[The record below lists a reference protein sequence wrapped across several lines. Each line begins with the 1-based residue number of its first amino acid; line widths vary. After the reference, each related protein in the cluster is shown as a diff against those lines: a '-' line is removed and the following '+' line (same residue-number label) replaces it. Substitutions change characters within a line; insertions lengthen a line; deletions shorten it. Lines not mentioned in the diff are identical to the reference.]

1 MVSKLQFERRVVC
14 EHQRSGWAYAQNA
27 LGGLVSEHPDA
38 VVLDTMVERNFAREF
53 DAALAEKRIPY
64 RRPWAGVIH
73 VPPDLPPW
81 LPDTRKS
88 PRVIFQT
95 RQWQESLPHCVGL
108 ITLSRSLR
116 DWVQSQFPW
125 LPVLALHHPT
135 EFTSRTFSFDS
146 YMQAGQPVVQVGWWL
161 RRLASIHF
169 LDLPKQRKSLLVPHA
184 ASCMARFLAAIEA
197 ERAQSGAPRVDEWNA
212 TILPRLSNEAYDE
225 LLTRSLVFLDLHG
238 TSANNAV
245 VECIVRRTP
254 VLIRR
259 HKALEDYLGAA
270 YPLYFDDL
278 DQAAAMAAD
287 PQAVLAAHQYLSAMD
302 IGFLSGESFQRGLAE
317 SEMYRSWPCPSEVQ
331 SCLAEAP

>member
-1 MVSKLQFERRVVC
+1 MVSKLQFERRVLC
-14 EHQRSGWAYAQNA
+14 EHQRSGWAYAQAA
-27 LGGLVSEHPDA
+27 LSGLISEHPGA
-38 VVLDTMVERNFAREF
+38 VLLDTMVERNFAKELG
-53 DAALAEKRIPY
+53 ASLAEGRIPY

-81 LPDTRKS
+81 VPDTRKS

-116 DWVQSQFPW
+116 DWVQSQLPW

-135 EFTSRTFSFDS
+135 EFADRTFSFDA

-161 RRLASIHF
+161 RKLASIHF
-169 LDLPKQRKSLLVPHA
+169 LDLPKRRKSLLVPHA
-184 ASCMARFLAAIEA
+184 ASCMTRFLAALEA
-197 ERAQSGAPRVDEWNA
+197 ERVQSGAPPVNEWNA
-212 TILPRLSNEAYDE
+212 TFLPRQSDESYDE
-225 LLTRSLVFLDLHG
+225 LLTRSLVFLDLHA

-245 VECIVRRTP
+245 IECIVRRTP

-259 HKALEDYLGAA
+259 HKALDDYLGPA

-278 DQAAAMAAD
+278 DEAAAKASD
-287 PQAVLAAHQYLSAMD
+287 LQAVMGAHQYLAAMD
-302 IGFLSGESFQRGLAE
+302 IGFLSGESFRRGLAE
-317 SEMYRSWPCPSEVQ
+317 SEMYESWPCPSEVQ
-331 SCLAEAP
+331 SCFVEAL